1 MQKEFAS
8 FLLESLGKIVVTIIS
23 LALNHAALL
32 AGGLENVTTWYIAA
46 PGPFLALGAINLLMA
61 FLFNRVVPGTVLN
74 WGLGFALAIA
84 ETTALAFLMC
94 GGAGMCV

>member
-1 MQKEFAS
+1 
-8 FLLESLGKIVVTIIS
+8 
-23 LALNHAALL
+23 
-32 AGGLENVTTWYIAA
+32 
-46 PGPFLALGAINLLMA
+46 MA

-94 GGAGMCV
+94 GGVGMCA